1 MRQLHVHT
9 QANPVPGLIMNHTAI
24 VHRFQ
29 SYKPALRASQ
39 DKDLPFVINEGAA
52 FLGNGPPITY
62 SGGFAYTLWA
72 VDMSLALMARG
83 VARVNNIAAR
93 PSKHRSF
100 FTPSAARAPYPAAIY
115 LADFIS
121 KLNSSITE
129 IDTEDDLLSAYA
141 MYDGALS
148 SLQRVAI
155 VNMRLFNGSIFKNYA
170 RPNQTFKMTVG
181 PNAKF
186 VQVKRLHADLGAAA
200 LGFDYGGPLHNVSWA
215 GEQWS
220 YAIDNG
226 KGHLTDGQSPSEN
239 LTITN
244 GSVEVSVPDSEA
256 VILFM
261 GNCSSHAESGGN
273 CTDDTTQ
280 TAEASLER
288 GSPDGL
294 IFVSALLLGC
304 LVTAF

>member
-1 MRQLHVHT
+1 MQT
-9 QANPVPGLIMNHTAI
+9 NPVPGLIMNHTAI
-24 VHRFQ
+24 VRRFE
-29 SYKPALRASQ
+29 SYKPALQASQ
-39 DKDLPFVINEGAA
+39 EKDLPFVINEGAA

-100 FTPSAARAPYPAAIY
+100 FTPSAARAPYPAVIY

-121 KLNSSITE
+121 KLNSSIVE
-129 IDTEDDLLSAYA
+129 IDTKDDLLSAYA
-141 MYDGALS
+141 MYDDALS
-148 SLQRVAI
+148 SLQRIAV
-155 VNMRLFNGSIFKNYA
+155 VNMRLFNGSVTKTYE

-181 PNAKF
+181 PDATF
-186 VQVKRLHADLGAAA
+186 VQVKRLHANLGAAA
-200 LGFDYGGPLHNVSWA
+200 LGFDCGGPLHNVSWA

-226 KGHLTDGQSPSEN
+226 KGHLTEGQPPSEN

-261 GNCSSHAESGGN
+261 GNGSSQAESGGN
-273 CTDDTTQ
+273 STDDKTH
-280 TAEASLER
+280 AAKGSLQR
-288 GSPDGL
+288 RSPDGV
-294 IFVSALLLGC
+294 IFIPALLLGC
-304 LVTAF
+304 LVAAF